1 MKIFNSSR
9 LRERKQ
15 GLELLSELLKEKVK
29 CNVIHYSC
37 ESFVTNHGNTPRVT
51 SICVMNLKTAQT
63 KSFSI
68 HLQAQI
74 SGLDFNNLTDVEYD
88 NLEKEMLTDF
98 SSFVSLNGTHKW
110 IHWNMRDSNYG
121 FEAINNR
128 IKILKGTT
136 FQIPDDFKYDFPRIL
151 GRIYT
156 YGYEKNKPNGRLL
169 NLANRNNIST
179 VNAMTGKEEA
189 DAFDNKE
196 YLRLHMS
203 TLRKVD
209 IIESVIHRVENDEL
223 KVNAKKKHIYGL
235 TFNGIIA
242 IIKETPWLLIIMSII
257 GYIIGSALEPVFQ
270 RLFGTA

>member
-15 GLELLSELLKEKVK
+15 GLELLNELLKDKLK

-51 SICVMNLKTAQT
+51 SICVMNLRTAQT

-74 SGLDFNNLTDVEYD
+74 KGLDFNNLSDNEYD
-88 NLEKEMLTDF
+88 TLEKEMLNEF
-98 SSFVSLNGTHKW
+98 SSFVSINATHKW

-128 IKILKGTT
+128 IRILKGTT

-151 GRIYT
+151 GRLFT
-156 YGYEKNKPNGRLL
+156 YGYEKNKPKGRLL
-169 NLANRNNIST
+169 NLAVRNNIST
-179 VNAMTGKEEA
+179 VNAMTGKDEA

-196 YLRLHMS
+196 YLKLHIS

-209 IIESVIHRVENDEL
+209 IIESIIHRVENEEL
-223 KVNAKKKHIYGL
+223 KVNSKKKHIYGL
-235 TFNGIIA
+235 SFNGIIA
-242 IIKETPWLLIIMSII
+242 IIKETPWLLVLMSII
-257 GYIIGSALEPVFQ
+257 GYLIGSALEPIVQ
-270 RLFGTA
+270 KIFGTN